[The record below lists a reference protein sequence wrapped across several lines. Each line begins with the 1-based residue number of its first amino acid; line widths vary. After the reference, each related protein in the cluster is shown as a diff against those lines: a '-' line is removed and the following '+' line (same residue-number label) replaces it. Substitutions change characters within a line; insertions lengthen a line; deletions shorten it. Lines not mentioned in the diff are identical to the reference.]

1 MSYAFIRKRSKNYI
15 VYLEYTDETTG
26 KKKQKNMGSYP
37 LKRDASKRLNELKE
51 EIYNDDL
58 VAPNDMKLEKYLMD
72 FLEKYKPNLS
82 ITTYNCYIRICK
94 KYINPMLGNIKLNDL
109 KPIHIQN
116 YVDDLVGILS
126 PQTIKIHIN
135 ILNLAL
141 KRAYKLKL
149 VKYDIVDCI
158 EVPKNKKFKSEVYD
172 QKDIAK
178 LLETIKNTDLELPI
192 NLAIGLGLRISEV
205 LWLSWSDIDFT
216 ENTITIEKITARDS
230 GKVIL
235 KEPKTDTSKR
245 TISAPKEVM
254 AMLKDY
260 KRKYL
265 QDKLQGKIK
274 DCNLLFL
281 DKNENPIAED
291 VLSKKFSRFLKKHN
305 LKHIRFHDLR
315 HSHVT
320 LLINAKVPIKVISE
334 RVGHSNVNTTLNIYS
349 HTLKEMDQEASEKIS
364 ESIFKLGWLKIE
376 LKVRKKPLCIRLFK
390 RFYKWFLYLLIVNIF
405 KLIKKD
411 FEAFY

>member
-15 VYLEYTDETTG
+15 VYLEYTDEITG

-51 EIYNDDL
+51 EIYDDDL
-58 VAPNDMKLEKYLMD
+58 MLPNKMILEVYLMD
-72 FLEKYKPNLS
+72 FLEKYKINLS
-82 ITTYNCYIRICK
+82 ITTYNCYVRICK
-94 KYINPMLGNIKLNDL
+94 KYIIPMLGKIKLNDL

-158 EVPKNKKFKSEVYD
+158 EIPKNFKFNNDIYD

-178 LLETIKNTDLELPI
+178 LLENCKDTNLEIPI
-192 NLAIGLGLRISEV
+192 NLAIGLGLRISEI
-205 LWLSWSDIDFT
+205 LGLTWNNIDF
-216 ENTITIEKITARDS
+216 ENNTVTIEKITARDS

-235 KEPKTDTSKR
+235 KEPKTETSKR

-254 AMLKDY
+254 IMLKEY

-274 DCNLLFL
+274 DCNLLFF
-281 DKNENPIAED
+281 DKYENPIAED
-291 VLSKKFSRFLKKHN
+291 VLSKKFSRFLKKNN

-349 HTLKEMDQEASEKIS
+349 HTLKEMDKEASDKIS
-364 ESIFKLGWLKIE
+364 ESIFKLG
-376 LKVRKKPLCIRLFK
+376 
-390 RFYKWFLYLLIVNIF
+390 
-405 KLIKKD
+405 
-411 FEAFY
+411 

>member
-1 MSYAFIRKRSKNYI
+1 MH
-15 VYLEYTDETTG
+15 
-26 KKKQKNMGSYP
+26 
-37 LKRDASKRLNELKE
+37 
-51 EIYNDDL
+51 
-58 VAPNDMKLEKYLMD
+58 VA
-72 FLEKYKPNLS
+72 
-82 ITTYNCYIRICK
+82 
-94 KYINPMLGNIKLNDL
+94 
-109 KPIHIQN
+109 
-116 YVDDLVGILS
+116 V
-126 PQTIKIHIN
+126 
-135 ILNLAL
+135 
-141 KRAYKLKL
+141 
-149 VKYDIVDCI
+149 
-158 EVPKNKKFKSEVYD
+158 
-172 QKDIAK
+172 
-178 LLETIKNTDLELPI
+178 
-192 NLAIGLGLRISEV
+192 
-205 LWLSWSDIDFT
+205 
-216 ENTITIEKITARDS
+216 KITARDS

-245 TISAPKEVM
+245 TISAPKEVI

-274 DCNLLFL
+274 DCNLLFF

-364 ESIFKLGWLKIE
+364 ESIFKLG
-376 LKVRKKPLCIRLFK
+376 
-390 RFYKWFLYLLIVNIF
+390 
-405 KLIKKD
+405 
-411 FEAFY
+411 